1 MANKRMFSMEV
12 VDTDRF
18 LDLPASTQL
27 LYFHLGMRAD
37 DDGFVS
43 SPRKIART
51 VNCSIDDL
59 NILVLKGFII
69 PFESGVCVI
78 VDWKLN
84 NDFKRDRFHPT
95 VYQTEF
101 QKLGIENRRYFLLGS
116 DRIQNGNMMET
127 RWRQDGDRT
136 ETESSL
142 IQSSLIQS
150 NPIQSSL
157 VQSSRSSPAREGD
170 QVTAGRQPS
179 DDEPPAEDE
188 RRPQQP
194 FPAPLLDSVKEYAQ
208 EQGASD
214 AEAVKFFD
222 YNSARGWLISGK
234 PCADWKALFRG
245 WMSHVKPT
253 TTSGKTEQELIE
265 ESRKYSL

>member
-69 PFESGVCVI
+69 PFETGVCVI

-95 VYQTEF
+95 VYQVEF
-101 QKLGIENRRYFLLGS
+101 QKLGIENRRYFLFGS
-116 DRIQNGNMMET
+116 DRIHNGNMMET
-127 RWRQDGDRT
+127 RCIQDGDRT
-136 ETESSL
+136 DTESSL
-142 IQSSLIQS
+142 IQSNL
-150 NPIQSSL
+150 IQSSL
-157 VQSSRSSPAREGD
+157 VQSSRSSPARDGN
-170 QVTAGRQPS
+170 QVTAGRKPS

-188 RRPQQP
+188 RRLQQP
-194 FPAPLLDSVKEYAQ
+194 FPAPVLDSVKEYAR

-214 AEAVKFFD
+214 EEARKFFD
-222 YNSARGWLISGK
+222 YNAARGWQVSGK
-234 PCADWKALFRG
+234 PVADWNALFRS
-245 WMSHVKPT
+245 WMSRAQPATK
-253 TTSGKTEQELIE
+253 SGKTEQELIE